1 MKARIIIPWRAT
13 PDRAQNFRFC
23 HRWWSRHFPEIP
35 IELAD
40 TGHYQFN
47 RGATRNDGVVKA
59 YADRCDVV
67 VVADADTVPE
77 ELPVREA
84 LFAAR
89 DGKLHLP
96 YTTFHGLTQLGT
108 RRAIAGRPLSEQPTS
123 DAHDHAT
130 GGILVIKPEAYLD
143 AGGMPELIGWGF
155 EDTIFRITA
164 DAILGPT
171 VKHTGTIYHLH
182 HNTVWNLGGPEWT
195 RNKEICD
202 EYVACEGD
210 PLRIKELISRR
221 DGNDVPRNTT
231 EG

>member
-13 PDRAQNFRFC
+13 PDRMANFRYC
-23 HRWWSRHFPEIP
+23 ERWWRQHFPEIP
-35 IELAD
+35 IQLVD
-40 TGHYQFN
+40 DGSMKFN
-47 RGATRNDGVVKA
+47 RGGSRNEGVQ
-59 YADRCDVV
+59 YSLDQDVV
-67 VVADADTVPE
+67 ILADADTVPE

-84 LFAAR
+84 LFAAQ

-96 YTTFHGLTQLGT
+96 YTTFHGLSQSGT
-108 RRAIAGRPLSEQPTS
+108 RRALRGRPLSEQPTS

-130 GGILVIKPEAYLD
+130 GGILVIKPNSYLE
-143 AGGMPELIGWGF
+143 AGGMPPLQGWGF

-171 VKHTGTIYHLH
+171 VRHTGTIYHLH
-182 HNTVWNLGGPEWT
+182 HNAVWNLGGPEWT

-202 EYVACEGD
+202 EYVECEGD
-210 PLRIKELISRR
+210 PLRIKQLISRR
-221 DGNDVPRNTT
+221 DGNDVPRNTP